1 MTQFFGFARK
11 GVCNREKRM
20 QLFTGFFLR
29 AKTRMR
35 GRTYVLPEEFL
46 LAGCAGSG
54 DKLPQLSLA
63 PEWALPRGG
72 KNIFF
77 KS

>member
-1 MTQFFGFARK
+1 
-11 GVCNREKRM
+11 M

-29 AKTRMR
+29 AKTRMFGIRGR

-46 LAGCAGSG
+46 LAGWAGSG
-54 DKLPQLSLA
+54 DKLPQLSLV

>member
-1 MTQFFGFARK
+1 MQPGEENAVIYRFLPK
-11 GVCNREKRM
+11 GKNQNVQHSWE
-20 QLFTGFFLR
+20 
-29 AKTRMR
+29 

-46 LAGCAGSG
+46 LAGWAGSG
-54 DKLPQLSLA
+54 DKLPQLSLV